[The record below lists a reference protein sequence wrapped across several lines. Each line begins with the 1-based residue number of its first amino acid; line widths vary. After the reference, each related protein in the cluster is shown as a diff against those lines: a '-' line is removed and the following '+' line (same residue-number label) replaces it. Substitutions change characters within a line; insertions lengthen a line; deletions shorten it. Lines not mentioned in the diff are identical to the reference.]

1 MPRFAANISMLF
13 PELPF
18 LDRFE
23 AAAAA
28 GFKGV
33 EFLFPYEYP
42 ASEILKRIDACG
54 LTLALFNLPPGD
66 WAAGERG
73 LAALPGRE
81 KDFASALELAIEYAS
96 ALGCRQLHAM
106 AGVMPR
112 GIAPAACEA
121 TYLANLRYA
130 SAKLEPLA
138 IRLLIEPLNRRDA
151 PDYFLGSSGQARSII
166 EKAGSSNLYLQ
177 MDLYHCQITEGD
189 LAERTRA
196 LFPLISHFQIAGVP
210 GRHEPDAGEINY
222 PFVFDFIDRLG
233 YQGWIGC
240 EYRPKGNTGS
250 GLGWARPY
258 GVIPPAA

>member
-18 LDRFE
+18 LDRFA

-33 EFLFPYEYP
+33 EFLFPYEHP
-42 ASEILKRIDACG
+42 VSEVAKRIDACG
-54 LTLALFNLPPGD
+54 LTVALFNLPPGN

-81 KDFASALELAIEYAS
+81 AEFATALELAIEYAQ
-96 ALGCRQLHAM
+96 ALGCKQLHAM
-106 AGVMPR
+106 AGV
-112 GIAPAACEA
+112 APEGTAHAACEQ

-130 SAKLEPLA
+130 SAKLKPLA

-151 PDYFLGSSGQARSII
+151 PGYFLGNSGQARSII
-166 EKAGSSNLYLQ
+166 EQAGSENLYLQ

-189 LAERTRA
+189 LSERTQA

-210 GRHEPDAGEINY
+210 GRHEPDLGEINH
-222 PFVFDFIDRLG
+222 PFVFDHIDRLG

-240 EYRPKGNTGS
+240 EYRPKGDTLS

-258 GVIPPAA
+258 GVLPPAV